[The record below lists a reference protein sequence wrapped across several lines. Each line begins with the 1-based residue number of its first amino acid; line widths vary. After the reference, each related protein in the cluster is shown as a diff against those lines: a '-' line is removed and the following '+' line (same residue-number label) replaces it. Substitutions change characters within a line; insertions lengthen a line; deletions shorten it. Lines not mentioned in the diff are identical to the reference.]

1 MKYTPNKLEV
11 IRDKETAQRLIDVL
25 NVLNEFNEELESNFP
40 NHKSDSNEL

>member
-25 NVLNEFNEELESNFP
+25 NEFNEELESNFP